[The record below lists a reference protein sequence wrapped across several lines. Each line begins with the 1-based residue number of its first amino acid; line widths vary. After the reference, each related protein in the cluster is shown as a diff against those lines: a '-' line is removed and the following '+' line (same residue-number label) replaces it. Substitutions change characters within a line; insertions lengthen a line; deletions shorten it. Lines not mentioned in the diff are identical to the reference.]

1 MKNNKII
8 IFLPL
13 IIGFIS
19 SLFVNNDLNS
29 LVLPPYMPPAYVF
42 GIVWSILYLIMGYSL
57 YLVLE
62 CNKCLLDFI
71 TQFIFNITWSFIF
84 FNFNNYLL
92 SVIWIIILIFL
103 VTNMLLTFIFENK
116 KAAYLNLPYVLW
128 LCIALYLSSGIF
140 VLN

>member
-13 IIGFIS
+13 IIGFVS
-19 SLFVNNDLNS
+19 SLFVNNDLNN

-57 YLVLE
+57 YLVLD
-62 CNKCLLDFI
+62 CNKCVLNFMI
-71 TQFIFNITWSFIF
+71 QFIFNITWSFIF

-92 SVIWIIILIFL
+92 SVLWIIILIIL
-103 VTNMLLTFIFENK
+103 VTNMLLTFILKNK
-116 KAAYLNLPYVLW
+116 KAAYLNLPYILW
-128 LCIALYLSSGIF
+128 LCIALYLSSSIF